1 MQGSALQKY
10 NILTSLGLPAV
21 QASRSVAADAER
33 AGNFKCPAG
42 PTHIYATLK
51 IKEGA
56 DMAALEEGLKKY
68 SAASKA
74 SAGKVTC
81 SYSIAQGEVQF
92 IEVYDSPNAMDVHI
106 GNCFPYYIT
115 MLPHADMA
123 ELICVVEPTELE
135 FWTGSASA
143 WGASKFVVTPAV

>member
-10 NILTSLGLPAV
+10 NTLTALGLPAV

-106 GNCFPYYIT
+106 GNCFPFYIT
-115 MLPHADMA
+115 MIPHCDMTEICCICDAA
-123 ELICVVEPTELE
+123 EID
-135 FWTGSASA
+135 FWTTSASA
-143 WGASKFVVTPAV
+143 WGASKFIVTPAV